1 MWPLGLPAVAGLFGG
16 IGLGQGGAASE
27 PAQKPKAE
35 AKKEAV
41 KPVEE
46 KKDV

>member
-16 IGLGQGGAASE
+16 IGLGQGGAE
-27 PAQKPKAE
+27 PAPQQPKVE
-35 AKKEAV
+35 VKKEAA